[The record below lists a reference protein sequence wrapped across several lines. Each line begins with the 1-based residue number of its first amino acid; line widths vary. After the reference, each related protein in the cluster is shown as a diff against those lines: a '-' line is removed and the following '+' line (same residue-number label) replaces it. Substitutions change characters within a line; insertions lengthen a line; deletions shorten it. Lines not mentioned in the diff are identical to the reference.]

1 MEPLLNPR
9 VRNNSPDHAA
19 SGAGMKFENEGN
31 PAMNLSSS
39 IAPHLPFL
47 RRYSR
52 ALTGDQQS
60 GDAYVA
66 ALLESVIAD
75 PSGMQAAA
83 DIRVALYRDFCRLWE
98 SVSLNMSTSRPSE
111 NWEASAQQHLGA
123 VSPKAREAFLL
134 MAVEGF
140 KADDICHILACQT
153 DEVALLLAEASA
165 TITKQVATDVMVIE
179 DEPIIAMDIEEILRS
194 LGHRITG
201 IARTEKQALE
211 LVSSKRPGLILADIQ
226 LADGSSGL
234 EAVGKIL
241 RQFEVPVIF
250 ITAFPERLLTGERPE
265 PTFLI
270 TKPFMP
276 DMVKAVISQALF
288 FDSKSRV
295 AA

>member
-1 MEPLLNPR
+1 
-9 VRNNSPDHAA
+9 
-19 SGAGMKFENEGN
+19 
-31 PAMNLSSS
+31 MNLSSS

-47 RRYSR
+47 RRFSR

-60 GDAYVA
+60 GDSYVA

-75 PSGMQAAA
+75 PSGMQAA
-83 DIRVALYRDFCRLWE
+83 DNIRVALYRDFCRLWE
-98 SVSLNMSTSRPSE
+98 SVSINMRTGRPSE
-111 NWEASAQQHLGA
+111 NWEASAQQHLA
-123 VSPKAREAFLL
+123 AISPKAREAFLL

-140 KADDICHILACQT
+140 KAGEIGDILACGA
-153 DEVALLLAEASA
+153 DAVALLLTEASA
-165 TITKQVATDVMVIE
+165 TIARQVATDVMVIE

-194 LGHRITG
+194 LGHRVTG
-201 IARTEKQALE
+201 IARTEQQALA
-211 LVSSKRPGLILADIQ
+211 LAASKRPGLILADIQ

-250 ITAFPERLLTGERPE
+250 ITAFPERLLTGARPE

-288 FDSKSRV
+288 FDTKSK
-295 AA
+295 AAA